1 MKYTDTYAH
10 AILDAVPLPIA
21 VSDGKQLFDA
31 NPALLKLLGY
41 PTLEAFKKEHA
52 CICDFFEKGDTDD
65 YLLTKMGELTWAEY
79 AQKHPEREHKV
90 KITLG
95 GEERIFSIKVSSV
108 QLGSEYR
115 EIAVLS
121 DITSSQQQST
131 TDALTG
137 LANRLHF
144 NLLFSHAIKSAARE
158 KSPLGLV
165 FFDIDLFK
173 NVNDTHGHLVGD
185 DVLRTI
191 ADRVKSTLRQSDLLA
206 RWGGEEFIILLPNTP
221 LDSATEI
228 AEKIRQ
234 MIENHPFETAGRI
247 TCSFGVTQFDPNEDA
262 LSALGRI
269 DELLYDAK
277 ASGRNRVVAG

>member
-1 MKYTDTYAH
+1 MKYTNTYVH
-10 AILDAVPLPIA
+10 AIFDAVPLPVA
-21 VSDGKQLFDA
+21 VMDGKELFDA
-31 NPALLKLLGY
+31 NTALLKLLGY
-41 PTLEAFKKEHA
+41 PTLKAFKKEHA
-52 CICDFFEKGDTDD
+52 CLCDFFEKGDTDD
-65 YLLTKMGELTWAEY
+65 YLLPKMGELTWAEY

-90 KITLG
+90 KMTLG

-121 DITSSQQQST
+121 DITSSLHQST

-173 NVNDTHGHLVGD
+173 NINDTYGHLVGD

-247 TCSFGVTQFDPNEDA
+247 TCSFGVTQIDPNEDP
-262 LSALGRI
+262 LSALGRV